1 MDYRSLK
8 DSVELASS
16 YTLSS
21 GIITDPGKFEGE
33 NWQILY
39 WYDAL
44 MSGFTDDSGDAWDA
58 MKVTEEEKLIF
69 NLDPAAEYAILFHSD
84 TGFVGLEYA
93 TTAEYN
99 DMLAVDLAQ
108 EDTIDE

>member
-1 MDYRSLK
+1 MNYTSLK
-8 DSVELASS
+8 GAVDLASN

-21 GIITDPGKFEGE
+21 GIITDPGQFEGE
-33 NWQILY
+33 SWQILY
-39 WYDAL
+39 WYDSFL
-44 MSGFTDDSGDAWDA
+44 NGFVDDSGDEWDA
-58 MKVTEEEKLIF
+58 LSISPEERLIF